1 MHLGFIVDGNRRWA
15 KERGLPTIEGHK
27 MGLKK
32 VEMTVE
38 EAAKAGIEYITF
50 YVFSTENWNRAKEEV
65 GYLMQMA
72 ATQIPRLAAKMA
84 KNNVKCVV
92 LGGED
97 HVNEKLLK
105 TIRRAEEIT
114 KDCTGTTVCFCFNYG
129 GQQEI
134 VDAAKK
140 LAESGADFTVE
151 NFNKSIYHPE
161 IPPCD
166 MIIRTSGEQRI
177 SGFMLW
183 RAAYSEFLFLDKYYP
198 DMEPED
204 ISNIISEYNSR
215 NRRFGK

>member
-1 MHLGFIVDGNRRWA
+1 
-15 KERGLPTIEGHK
+15 

-38 EAAKAGIEYITF
+38 EAAKAGVDYVTF
-50 YVFSTENWNRAKEEV
+50 YVFSTENWNRTKEEV

-72 ATQIPRLAAKMA
+72 ATQIPKLAAKMA
-84 KNNVKCVV
+84 KNNIKCVV

-97 HVNEKLLK
+97 HVDAKLLK
-105 TIRRAEEIT
+105 TIRSAEEIT

-166 MIIRTSGEQRI
+166 MIVRTSGEQRI

-198 DMEPED
+198 DMESED

>member
-38 EAAKAGIEYITF
+38 EAAKAGVEYVTF
-50 YVFSTENWNRAKEEV
+50 YVFSTENWNRTKEEV

-72 ATQIPRLAAKMA
+72 ATQIPKLAAKMA
-84 KNNVKCVV
+84 KNNIKCVV

-97 HVNEKLLK
+97 HVDAKLLK
-105 TIRRAEEIT
+105 TIRSAEEIT

-134 VDAAKK
+134 VDAAKN

-204 ISNIISEYNSR
+204 IAGIISEYNSR